1 MKLLLL
7 SDIHATSRN
16 PAGRKD
22 SVLDVFKDKFSFVL
36 RYAKNNNCVVLQAGD
51 FFDRSR
57 DWHVLYLM
65 IKLLRKYK
73 VKLFSVFGQHDTL
86 MRSNQSST
94 PTIMGV
100 LNRIGLINI
109 LNKNPI
115 KVKNVYLYGCG
126 WGSSIP
132 IPKKDGINILVI
144 HASITTKAV
153 YPGHDFTTVRY
164 FLRKNKGWDLVLVGD
179 IHIQSIYNPK
189 NGDTIVVNTGPM
201 LRLASTK
208 YNLTHHPCFCIY
220 NTETHSLKNVEIPHK
235 PAKEVLTRDHL
246 NKIKRRENTLSEKSL
261 AKFVKLMIAK
271 QQKPLLTLRQLMQKI
286 MKKKNTNKRT
296 QNLLLEITNE
306 IS

>member
-1 MKLLLL
+1 MKFLLL
-7 SDIHATSRN
+7 SDIHATNCN
-16 PAGRKD
+16 PVGRKD
-22 SVLDVFKDKFSFVL
+22 SIIDAFRKKFLFVL
-36 RYAKNNNCVVLQAGD
+36 RYAKKNKCIILQAGD
-51 FFDRSR
+51 FLDKSR
-57 DWHVLYLM
+57 DWHILYLM
-65 IKLLRKYK
+65 IKLLNKYK
-73 VKLFSVFGQHDTL
+73 VRLFSILGQHDMY
-86 MRSNQSST
+86 MRGST
-94 PTIMGV
+94 PTTMGV

-132 IPKKDGINILVI
+132 VPKKDGINILVI

-201 LRLASTK
+201 LRLTSTK

-220 NTETHSLKNVEIPHK
+220 NTETHSLKKVEIPHK

-246 NKIKRRENTLSEKSL
+246 KIKRREDTLSEKSL

-271 QQKPLLTLRQLMQKI
+271 QQKSLLTLRQLMQKI

-296 QNLLLEITNE
+296 QNLLLEITSE